1 MTDHNLLYNYKVI
14 IIIIFSISS
23 NVSDVSDSKPLRLF
37 ACIYYSEFLSWCS
50 PANLNQLIEDISIE
64 LSTD

>member
-37 ACIYYSEFLSWCS
+37 ACIYYSEFLS
-50 PANLNQLIEDISIE
+50 
-64 LSTD
+64 